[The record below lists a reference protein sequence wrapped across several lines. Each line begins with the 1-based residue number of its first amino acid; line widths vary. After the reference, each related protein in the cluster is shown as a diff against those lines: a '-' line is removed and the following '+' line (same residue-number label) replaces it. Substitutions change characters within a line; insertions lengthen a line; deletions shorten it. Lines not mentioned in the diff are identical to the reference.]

1 VQRSAGLA
9 SSTSR
14 HHNGAPA
21 NDHRLRAKWSDNIMA
36 LGTANAPPLPAT
48 AGAWAAVRRWLR
60 GAFRG
65 LTWQQVGLVV
75 ALCAVWALSSTVH
88 DSVSVWRERIFLEWL
103 RFQVLEA
110 FACMLA
116 IAAAMGLP
124 IVAVRNL
131 GPSSG
136 WPRLAALAATVALT
150 APVGA
155 GLRLG
160 YLLWADDA
168 PIAPAT
174 YPGLLELFWVRYA
187 LQATLL
193 TIVAEFHRHETRSVE
208 AMHAAE
214 MDRLAL
220 DREMAEARLQVL
232 QAQIEP
238 HFLFNTLANV
248 RRLYQTDLAAGR
260 AMLDNLMRYLEVAL
274 PHMRAERSTVAGELS
289 LVEAYLHVQRIRMGR
304 RLTFRIDVPAPLH
317 ALEVPPMMLLTLV
330 ENAIKHGLNPLPE
343 GGAIEIRARREG
355 DRLRLDVTDD
365 GRGFQATSGGGTGLA
380 NIRARLAAM
389 HGDEASLTLTENE
402 PHGVTATLELPATAP
417 AKGTA

>member
-1 VQRSAGLA
+1 
-9 SSTSR
+9 
-14 HHNGAPA
+14 
-21 NDHRLRAKWSDNIMA
+21 
-36 LGTANAPPLPAT
+36 
-48 AGAWAAVRRWLR
+48 
-60 GAFRG
+60 
-65 LTWQQVGLVV
+65 
-75 ALCAVWALSSTVH
+75 
-88 DSVSVWRERIFLEWL
+88 
-103 RFQVLEA
+103 
-110 FACMLA
+110 
-116 IAAAMGLP
+116 
-124 IVAVRNL
+124 
-131 GPSSG
+131 
-136 WPRLAALAATVALT
+136 
-150 APVGA
+150 
-155 GLRLG
+155 
-160 YLLWADDA
+160 
-168 PIAPAT
+168 
-174 YPGLLELFWVRYA
+174 
-187 LQATLL
+187 
-193 TIVAEFHRHETRSVE
+193 
-208 AMHAAE
+208 
-214 MDRLAL
+214 
-220 DREMAEARLQVL
+220 MAEARLQVL